1 MRSMRNA
8 GHFVMMYRSLKD
20 WEWYHDLSVRV
31 LFLHLLLE
39 VNWRPGKFEG
49 VAILPGQ
56 VPTSTDK
63 LANGCGLT
71 RQTVRTALT
80 KLQSTNVITIR
91 STKRFSV
98 VTIVN
103 WAEYQFVPDEPTNKA
118 TNRATSNQPP
128 TNHQLTTIEEGK
140 KERSKEVNTAPPSA
154 VRELVWP
161 NWAGLQ
167 TKAKWSEF
175 VAYRK
180 ASHRFTYKSV
190 QTEQSAINLL
200 AKYYQ
205 NGKDCFAGLEE
216 AMAKGWR
223 FPVEPTAK
231 IANGKATAM
240 SREDAERTLA
250 DIRKQN
256 GIEPGGIVETQLI
269 PKDVLETLR
278 RA

>member
-1 MRSMRNA
+1 MRSMREV
-8 GHFVMMYRSLKD
+8 GGYVKLYRSFLD
-20 WEWYHDLSVRV
+20 WEWYDDEACHR
-31 LFLHLLLE
+31 LFIHFLMIANWQESRWQGQTIPAGSKIISQVELAKRFGWSRQKLGRTLDKLKSTGE
-39 VNWRPGKFEG
+39 VISKPGTKWTLVTVANWAKYQGQDATTGHQSGNDRASIGHQPG
-49 VAILPGQ
+49 
-56 VPTSTDK
+56 TDK
-63 LANGCGLT
+63 ESKN
-71 RQTVRTALT
+71 
-80 KLQSTNVITIR
+80 I
-91 STKRFSV
+91 
-98 VTIVN
+98 
-103 WAEYQFVPDEPTNKA
+103 
-118 TNRATSNQPP
+118 
-128 TNHQLTTIEEGK
+128 
-140 KERSKEVNTAPPSA
+140 RSKEVNTAPPSA

-161 NWAGLQ
+161 IWAGDQ

-180 ASHRFTYKSV
+180 SSHRFTYKSV

-200 AKYYQ
+200 AKYYK